1 MAGSMTANS
10 KEQPY
15 RPSWIDRFTD
25 WVDRLPVPGWAFYAG
40 LGLGLILIQL
50 LFLWLDGGQAA
61 AEVLLPL
68 IIFNALFPY
77 LLGLMHLLDRQ
88 AVTALNSMRPT
99 LEMTEEEFDR
109 FQYALSNMPSRPALI
124 AGLVLLVS
132 YLFMERLGTAPV
144 RFAALERLPTF
155 AIVFQIVDKAPAF
168 VFGGFFYHTVRQLRL
183 VDSINSNYTC
193 ISLLNLGP
201 LRAFSKLT
209 ASTVVGLVVGFLGW
223 MIINPDLLADPVT
236 LGFAGLF
243 TILAIS
249 IFVWPQWGVHRLMQM
264 EKERALHE
272 VDLRFEAVLARFN
285 QLIDDGDYAA
295 AETLNGTIA
304 SLQIQYSRI
313 SAIPTWPWR
322 PEVAR
327 IALTAIALPLV
338 LMIIQYFVLQELGR

>member
-10 KEQPY
+10 KERPY

-25 WVDRLPVPGWAFYAG
+25 WVERLPVPGWAFYAG

-77 LLGLMHLLDRQ
+77 LLGLTHLLDRQ
-88 AVTALNSMRPT
+88 AVTALDSMRPI
-99 LEMTEEEFDR
+99 LAMTEPEFDE
-109 FQYALSNMPSRPALI
+109 FQYALSNMPSRPALV
-124 AGLVLLVS
+124 AGLIVLVS
-132 YLFMERLGTAPV
+132 YLLMEQLAIEPV
-144 RFAALERLPTF
+144 RFAALEQLPMF
-155 AIVFQIVDKAPAF
+155 AIVFQIIDKAPAF

-183 VDSINSNYTC
+183 VDVINSNFTR
-193 ISLLNLGP
+193 INVFNLGP
-201 LRAFSKLT
+201 LRAFSTLT
-209 ASTVVGLVVGFLGW
+209 ATTTVGLVVGLLGW
-223 MIINPDLLADPVT
+223 MLINPELLADPASF
-236 LGFAGLF
+236 GFAASY
-243 TILAIS
+243 TVLAAV

-272 VDLRFEAVLARFN
+272 IDLRFEAVREKLN
-285 QLIDDGDYAA
+285 QLIDGDDYAD

-304 SLQIQYSRI
+304 SLEIQYRRI

-327 IALTAIALPLV
+327 IALTAVASPLL
-338 LMIIQYFVLQELGR
+338 LMIVQYFVLQALSR

>member
-10 KEQPY
+10 KERPY

-193 ISLLNLGP
+193 NSLLNLGP

-223 MIINPDLLADPVT
+223 MMINPDLLADPVT

-272 VDLRFEAVLARFN
+272 VGLRFEAVLTEFN
-285 QLIDDGDYAA
+285 QLLDDGDYAA
-295 AETLNGTIA
+295 AEALNGTIA
-304 SLQIQYSRI
+304 SLEIQHSRI

-327 IALTAIALPLV
+327 IVLTAIASPLI
-338 LMIIQYFVLQELGR
+338 LMIIQYFIFQALGR